1 MYEVHATAVTFTTV
15 HCVTQGLSQREGMP
29 IITTPLCR
37 RVGYRSSCTLQ
48 LFIKSSSPEDA
59 PDSERNVRRGYIA
72 EDLFGVLDGETG
84 THFPARPSHPRECA
98 GGGCPG
104 GVGAQGGARG
114 ASGAQGPV
122 PPERS
127 GGATPPL
134 VPATCVDVSRHPT
147 TTAVYMDNSC
157 LLDLLIRCFAMTE
170 PEDLNFTAFT
180 DLCRLCSL
188 KSGPR
193 LHIFDK
199 ESEQRQILFK
209 LRTCLPT
216 MQISK
221 DDFLPKKICERCV
234 TRLEQL
240 YEWRQSCLNTDSV
253 LRNYAESMRIVTSTI
268 NFQACNE
275 EKSTNPHLASVVD
288 YGLNPF

>member
-1 MYEVHATAVTFTTV
+1 
-15 HCVTQGLSQREGMP
+15 
-29 IITTPLCR
+29 
-37 RVGYRSSCTLQ
+37 
-48 LFIKSSSPEDA
+48 
-59 PDSERNVRRGYIA
+59 
-72 EDLFGVLDGETG
+72 
-84 THFPARPSHPRECA
+84 
-98 GGGCPG
+98 
-104 GVGAQGGARG
+104 
-114 ASGAQGPV
+114 
-122 PPERS
+122 
-127 GGATPPL
+127 
-134 VPATCVDVSRHPT
+134 
-147 TTAVYMDNSC
+147 
-157 LLDLLIRCFAMTE
+157 MTE

-199 ESEQRQILFK
+199 EAEQRQILFK

-216 MQISK
+216 MPHKLQYITVMHIQQISK

-268 NFQACNE
+268 NFQNNLDQLLVYL
-275 EKSTNPHLASVVD
+275 SNMIRL
-288 YGLNPF
+288 LF

>member
-1 MYEVHATAVTFTTV
+1 
-15 HCVTQGLSQREGMP
+15 
-29 IITTPLCR
+29 
-37 RVGYRSSCTLQ
+37 
-48 LFIKSSSPEDA
+48 
-59 PDSERNVRRGYIA
+59 
-72 EDLFGVLDGETG
+72 
-84 THFPARPSHPRECA
+84 
-98 GGGCPG
+98 
-104 GVGAQGGARG
+104 
-114 ASGAQGPV
+114 
-122 PPERS
+122 
-127 GGATPPL
+127 
-134 VPATCVDVSRHPT
+134 
-147 TTAVYMDNSC
+147 
-157 LLDLLIRCFAMTE
+157 MTE

-240 YEWRQSCLNTDSV
+240 YEWRQSCLSTDSV
-253 LRNYAESMRIVTSTI
+253 LRNYAESMKIVTSTI
-268 NFQACNE
+268 NFQYSSSRRLGDGSAPPRLDRPGAPRPLSAICNALE
-275 EKSTNPHLASVVD
+275 PTDIANLFLFP
-288 YGLNPF
+288 

>member
-1 MYEVHATAVTFTTV
+1 
-15 HCVTQGLSQREGMP
+15 
-29 IITTPLCR
+29 
-37 RVGYRSSCTLQ
+37 
-48 LFIKSSSPEDA
+48 
-59 PDSERNVRRGYIA
+59 
-72 EDLFGVLDGETG
+72 
-84 THFPARPSHPRECA
+84 
-98 GGGCPG
+98 
-104 GVGAQGGARG
+104 
-114 ASGAQGPV
+114 
-122 PPERS
+122 
-127 GGATPPL
+127 
-134 VPATCVDVSRHPT
+134 
-147 TTAVYMDNSC
+147 MDNSC

-240 YEWRQSCLNTDSV
+240 YEWRQSCLSTDSV

-268 NFQACNE
+268 NFQ
-275 EKSTNPHLASVVD
+275 VRV
-288 YGLNPF
+288 